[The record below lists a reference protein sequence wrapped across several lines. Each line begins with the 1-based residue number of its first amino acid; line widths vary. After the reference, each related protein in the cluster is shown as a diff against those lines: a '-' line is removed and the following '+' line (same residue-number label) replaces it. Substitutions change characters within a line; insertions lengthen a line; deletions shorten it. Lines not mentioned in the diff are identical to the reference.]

1 MKEKFVNCPKK
12 IILTLESPLTYILL
26 GDYFST
32 LVW

>member
-1 MKEKFVNCPKK
+1 MKEKFVKCLKK
-12 IILTLESPLTYILL
+12 EDLTLESPLTYILL